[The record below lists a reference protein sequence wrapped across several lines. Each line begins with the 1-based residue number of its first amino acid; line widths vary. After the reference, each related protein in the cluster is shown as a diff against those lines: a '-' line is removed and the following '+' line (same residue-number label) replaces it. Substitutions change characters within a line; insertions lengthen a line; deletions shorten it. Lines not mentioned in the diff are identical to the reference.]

1 VKFVLSP
8 TKHCHV
14 YFGRMLPRLASSS
27 KTSRLIFQ
35 ALLQA
40 LLFFFFLFGTHTHI
54 ITRKTTKGTLAV
66 FDRKPLVLVNS
77 SIAEWTYEVSVKSE
91 VVGVYFL
98 QIHANMQCTHVD
110 CYVIL
115 SFY

>member
-1 VKFVLSP
+1 
-8 TKHCHV
+8 
-14 YFGRMLPRLASSS
+14 MLPRLASSS

-40 LLFFFFLFGTHTHI
+40 LLFFSFYLGRTHTSS